1 MDCVKLETHKSEV
14 INKNIKINN
23 LDSFETPKLN
33 IYFDINNIK
42 DYENMLNI
50 LEKNKLNIQLFYEL
64 LEKYGLK

>member
-1 MDCVKLETHKSEV
+1 MRK
-14 INKNIKINN
+14 IPNKNIKINN

>member
-1 MDCVKLETHKSEV
+1 MDSEL
-14 INKNIKINN
+14 INNFKNIKINN

>member
-1 MDCVKLETHKSEV
+1 MQTE
-14 INKNIKINN
+14 NNNFKNIKINN